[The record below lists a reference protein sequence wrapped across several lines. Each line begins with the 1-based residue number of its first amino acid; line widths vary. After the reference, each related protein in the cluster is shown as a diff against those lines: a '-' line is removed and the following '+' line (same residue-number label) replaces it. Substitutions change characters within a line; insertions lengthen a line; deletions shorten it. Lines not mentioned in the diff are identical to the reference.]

1 MLLLPRRLK
10 RWFHYFTLADQSYR
24 FLFDPG
30 PPDEV
35 VVVDCETTG
44 LNIGK
49 DDIITIAA
57 VKVRGNRILTSEK
70 FVAIARPEAKMN
82 AEAIKVH
89 RVFEAEAQEGD
100 RIRQIMRDFLNFV
113 GGRPLVGYYLEFDA
127 AMIDKNVLPLIQIEL
142 PNKMIE
148 VSEMYYERRYGNAQ
162 PGEQIDLSFVRMLHE
177 LGIPMLD
184 QHDALNDAIMT
195 AEAYIALK
203 DMKERGVRFP
213 KRRG

>member
-1 MLLLPRRLK
+1 MLPLPRRLK
-10 RWFHYFTLADQSYR
+10 RWFHYFTLADQSFR

-44 LNIGK
+44 LDVSK

-70 FVAIARPEAKMN
+70 FVAVARPEAKMR

-89 RVFEAEAQEGD
+89 RVFESEVEKGE
-100 RIRQIMRDFLNFV
+100 RIRQIMRDFLRFV
-113 GGRPLVGYYLEFDA
+113 GGRPLVGYYLEFDV

-148 VSEMYYERRYGNAQ
+148 VSAMYYERRYGDGH
-162 PGEQIDLSFVRMLHE
+162 PGDQIDLAFARILHD

-203 DMKERGVRFP
+203 DMQERGVRFP
-213 KRRG
+213 RKRA